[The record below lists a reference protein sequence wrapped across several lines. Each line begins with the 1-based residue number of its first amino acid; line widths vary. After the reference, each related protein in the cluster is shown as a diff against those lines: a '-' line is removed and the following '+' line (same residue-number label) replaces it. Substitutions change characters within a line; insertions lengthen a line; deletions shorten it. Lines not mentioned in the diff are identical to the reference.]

1 MDVLYFTPDGA
12 YRDES
17 TGMLPTLPV
26 PVNYP
31 QSAAFTILTLEAP
44 NYTPIV
50 SIFTPQ
56 VNYTAPAVANM
67 HMHLTSSHMSAMA
80 SCFAIVFHSQY
91 GCAHSCGP
99 QAMQLCPLV
108 CKTKPLV
115 CYATTDMC
123 VTYEL

>member
-44 NYTPIV
+44 DYTPIV

-80 SCFAIVFHSQY
+80 SCFAIVFHSLQPFMWTSSH
-91 GCAHSCGP
+91 AVVPVS
-99 QAMQLCPLV
+99 MQNKAPCLLCNN
-108 CKTKPLV
+108 
-115 CYATTDMC
+115 
-123 VTYEL
+123 